1 MEGQEYRADVK
12 RLVSILRNV
21 TTAVQVFPFVY
32 STLYII
38 SIIVY
43 NYVPEE
49 IQLAFDSILYVS
61 PICIAAFLVLSKLLR
76 LCKWHKT
83 ACVIPAIPLVV
94 SLVDYYVIS
103 FSETFAYVFNYVI
116 AGMCLLL
123 LLAAYNVFFK

>member
-1 MEGQEYRADVK
+1 MEGQEYRADVR

-38 SIIVY
+38 SLIVY

-49 IQLAFDSILYVS
+49 AQLAFDSILYVS
-61 PICIAAFLVLSKLLR
+61 PICIAAFLVLSKLLQ

-83 ACVIPAIPLVV
+83 ACVVPSIPLVV
-94 SLVDYYVIS
+94 SLADYYVVS

-116 AGMCLLL
+116 AGMCVLL